1 QIPNNPGATP
11 DQQFLHELGISG
23 FDPANLNERQYET
36 NRYGVL
42 GYQST
47 IGSDIDYQI
56 SYISRYTSVHFTPD
70 PIGDLVF
77 NGVASNVF
85 QSSLSNGLQ
94 GDGSYRLNDCHT
106 IRMGFSASDESTQ
119 SNNIST

>member
-1 QIPNNPGATP
+1 MAGFKFPIIREQLPIR
-11 DQQFLHELGISG
+11 QFLHELGISG

-42 GYQST
+42 AIKAPSGRTSIT
-47 IGSDIDYQI
+47 KL
-56 SYISRYTSVHFTPD
+56 SYVSRYTSVHFTPD

-85 QSSLSNGLQ
+85 QSSFSQ
-94 GDGSYRLNDCHT
+94 RLT
-106 IRMGFSASDESTQ
+106 G
-119 SNNIST
+119 